1 MMNKNHLFLIKLIP
15 LVITPIHI
23 IIFIPFIFITKQLWY
38 ILLPE
43 ALTYYLLV
51 ISTFWLWMKRNYSFV
66 YAYLGIV
73 ICTFFMGFLIP
84 FYLILIIPE
93 SLYAYFLLNINFI
106 EQSHPSFFHITDDL
120 ILEEG
125 PWINESLYEMKELV
139 ERTKLRNKQELNK
152 QFEENFKKYYK
163 KKHHVLGIS
172 IMVGI
177 FIFIFFVLI
186 ISVFL
191 ERTGL
196 YFEIF

>member
-163 KKHHVLGIS
+163 
-172 IMVGI
+172 
-177 FIFIFFVLI
+177 I
-186 ISVFL
+186 IL
-191 ERTGL
+191 R
-196 YFEIF
+196 